1 MDHKIPESTKASRI
15 EQALE
20 YYKQSTGEKLTW
32 NGLAKALN
40 MSVSAPSNWKHNK
53 VSEETLKE
61 IANYLGVSYLWL
73 LTNTGSMLTVNTSTD
88 QSLEAKDQDL
98 SLMSSVGQLFIQW
111 LKTNNESAEL
121 QRKALQLTEQ
131 LKLNP
136 DMDTQAQIIKL
147 QSQAIQSQKKAQN
160 LYLLLY
166 SKANEVVLQ
175 D

>member
-1 MDHKIPESTKASRI
+1 
-15 EQALE
+15 
-20 YYKQSTGEKLTW
+20 
-32 NGLAKALN
+32 
-40 MSVSAPSNWKHNK
+40 
-53 VSEETLKE
+53 
-61 IANYLGVSYLWL
+61 
-73 LTNTGSMLTVNTSTD
+73 
-88 QSLEAKDQDL
+88 
-98 SLMSSVGQLFIQW
+98 MSSVGQLFIQW